1 MKKILVTGANGQ
13 LGKELRDIASNFPE
27 FEFLFLSREDLPIH
41 HYELVRNTF
50 DGFKP
55 DYCVNCAA
63 YTAVDKAEQ
72 EIELANIINAESVG
86 ILAAIS
92 REHHCKFIHISTDY
106 VFSGDSPK
114 PYVEIDT
121 TCPVSVYGKT
131 KLAGE
136 LEALKQNQ
144 DTIII
149 RTSWVYS
156 YYGNNFV
163 KTMMRLMRERAEI
176 SVVNDQIGSP
186 TWAADLA
193 SFIIHIISFPE
204 WHAGI
209 YHFSNTGEISWYDFA
224 VEIKKLIKSNTIIH
238 PIPTSAY
245 PTPAQRPAFSLLDK
259 SKIKTVFG
267 YTPPD
272 WKQSLKQ
279 CIDRLQ
285 AS

>member
-13 LGKELRDIASNFPE
+13 LGKELRDIATNFPQY
-27 FEFLFLSREDLPIH
+27 EFLFLSREDMPIH

-279 CIDRLQ
+279 CIDRLL

>member
-13 LGKELRDIASNFPE
+13 LGKELRDIATNFPQY
-27 FEFLFLSREDLPIH
+27 EFLFLSREDMPIH